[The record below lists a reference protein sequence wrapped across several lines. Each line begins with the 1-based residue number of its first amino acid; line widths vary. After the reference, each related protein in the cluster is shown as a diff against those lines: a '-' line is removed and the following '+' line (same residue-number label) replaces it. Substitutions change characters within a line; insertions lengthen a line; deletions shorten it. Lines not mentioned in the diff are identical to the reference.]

1 MSDFFR
7 SNVGG
12 GATLADQA
20 TRKQQIMD
28 GLRNEMALANA
39 QELINKINEK
49 CFAKCK
55 INEKCFAKCV
65 TKPSTSLG
73 SSEETCLSRCMERYM
88 EAFNVVSQSYVA
100 RISRER
106 SSGPGLDQI

>member
-39 QELINKINEK
+39 QELIN
-49 CFAKCK
+49 K

>member
-1 MSDFFR
+1 MWEHRPGLTQTTDHGRFEER
-7 SNVGG
+7 D
-12 GATLADQA
+12 GAGQRPGAH
-20 TRKQQIMD
+20 
-28 GLRNEMALANA
+28 
-39 QELINKINEK
+39 
-49 CFAKCK
+49 KCK

-73 SSEETCLSRCMERYM
+73 SSEETCLSRCMDRYM

-106 SSGPGLDQI
+106 SSGDQI

>member
-1 MSDFFR
+1 MSDFFK
-7 SNVGG
+7 SNLGG
-12 GATLADQA
+12 GAAPDQA
-20 TRKQQIMD
+20 SRKQQIMD

-39 QELINKINEK
+39 QELIN
-49 CFAKCK
+49 K

-88 EAFNVVSQSYVA
+88 EAFNVVSQAYVA
-100 RISRER
+100 RLSRER
-106 SSGPGLDQI
+106 SSGSGIDQI

>member
-1 MSDFFR
+1 MSDFFK
-7 SNVGG
+7 SNLPG
-12 GATLADQA
+12 GAGSADQA
-20 TRKQQIMD
+20 TRKQQLMD

-49 CFAKCK
+49 CFS
-55 INEKCFAKCV
+55 KCV

-73 SSEETCLSRCMERYM
+73 SSEERCLSQCMDRYM

-106 SSGPGLDQI
+106 SGGLH

>member
-1 MSDFFR
+1 MSDFFK
-7 SNVGG
+7 SNLGG
-12 GATLADQA
+12 GAAPDPA
-20 TRKQQIMD
+20 SRKQQIMD

-49 CFAKCK
+49 CFAKC
-55 INEKCFAKCV
+55 V

-73 SSEETCLSRCMERYM
+73 SSEETCLSRCMDRYM

-106 SSGPGLDQI
+106 SSGSGIDQI